1 MAQENEKDLYDEV
14 ETPPVTYEVGVKD
27 VNRFIE
33 AILKFFT
40 DKGTLYISSY
50 DFGQCANRL
59 EGFRSAVKVRT
70 KTLFVPPAILENGY
84 TINGEFI
91 AVFLNDCLKNIDATQ
106 TLNQFMIFDKGT
118 PLLQCCSNFEVVY
131 VNTEVPQRIINA
143 LAKNDIIT
151 SWGDRYPINDKNQG
165 TVP

>member
-27 VNRFIE
+27 VSRFIE
-33 AILKFFT
+33 AMLKFFIG
-40 DKGTLYISSY
+40 KGTLYIASY

-84 TINGEFI
+84 AITGEF
-91 AVFLNDCLKNIDATQ
+91 VTFFLNDCLKNIDAAQ
-106 TLNQFMIFDKGT
+106 TLNQFMIFDKGV
-118 PLLQCCSNFEVVY
+118 PLLQCYSNFEVVY
-131 VNTEVPQRIINA
+131 VNTKVPQRIIDT
-143 LAKNDIIT
+143 LATNDIIT
-151 SWGDRYPINDKNQG
+151 SWGENYPRQ
-165 TVP
+165 